1 MKATRK
7 SAALLVTGTIALAG
21 ALGAAGAALATPPAG
36 IESAPILARG
46 VFPERVDLSF
56 KLRAT
61 HGRDVIHVKDAAQT
75 VVQQIR
81 LAAGGHTGWHS
92 HHGPVVVVVQQ
103 GELTFVENENG
114 TCVERTYSAGQA
126 FVDPGGGHVHLARAT
141 GTATTELWATYFDV
155 PPGASPRIDAADPG
169 GCG

>member
-1 MKATRK
+1 MRATRR
-7 SAALLVTGTIALAG
+7 SAPLLVTGAVALAA

-36 IESAPILARG
+36 IESAPVVARG
-46 VFPERVDLSF
+46 AFPERVDLSF
-56 KLRAT
+56 RLRGT
-61 HGRDVIHVKDAAQT
+61 RGRDVIHVRDAAQT

-81 LAAGGHTGWHS
+81 LTAGGHTGWHS

-103 GELTFVENENG
+103 GELTVVENEHG
-114 TCVERTYSAGQA
+114 SCVERTYSAGQT
-126 FVDPGGGHVHLARAT
+126 FVDAGGGSVHSARAT
-141 GTATTELWATYFDV
+141 GAATTELWATYFDV